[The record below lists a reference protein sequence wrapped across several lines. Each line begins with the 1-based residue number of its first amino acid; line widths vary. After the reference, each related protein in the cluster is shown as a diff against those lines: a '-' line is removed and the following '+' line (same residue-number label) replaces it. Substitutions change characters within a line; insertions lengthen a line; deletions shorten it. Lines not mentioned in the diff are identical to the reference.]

1 MKKENQRIAVD
12 GFKTFLEEKL
22 KPRFGADQIEMNNKA
37 ARTEAKKLINSLRAN
52 TNNDIQISHA
62 TIRELI
68 SVVDEFSYQ
77 LKALEGDKKL
87 KDHFSK
93 LEIPK
98 EIEPLISTKEAAK
111 LLGVSRKTIT
121 NWISNK
127 KLTRVDLNKDN
138 DKKAVYKVKAD
149 EIREII
155 AGIR

>member
-22 KPRFGADQIEMNNKA
+22 KPRFGADQMEKNNKA

-52 TNNDIQISHA
+52 TNNEIQISHA

-68 SVVDEFSYQ
+68 GAVDDFVYQ
-77 LKALEGDKKL
+77 LKSLEGDKKL
-87 KDHFSK
+87 KDHFRM
-93 LEIPK
+93 LEVPK

-121 NWISNK
+121 NWITNK

-138 DKKAVYKVKAD
+138 DKKAVYKVKAE